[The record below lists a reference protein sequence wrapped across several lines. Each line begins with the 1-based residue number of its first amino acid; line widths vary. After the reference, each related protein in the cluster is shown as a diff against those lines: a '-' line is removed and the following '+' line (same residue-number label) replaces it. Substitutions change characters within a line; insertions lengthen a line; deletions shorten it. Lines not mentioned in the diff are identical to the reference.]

1 MNASELIKIFEY
13 IQGEKQ
19 EDEVTHRILDEIDLR
34 LNEMECTLR
43 EIKEKLETKEL
54 PF

>member
-19 EDEVTHRILDEIDLR
+19 EDEVTHRIGR
-34 LNEMECTLR
+34 N
-43 EIKEKLETKEL
+43 
-54 PF
+54 